1 MKYGV
6 VGTGYW
12 GSNHARIAA
21 ELAAEDLV
29 DDAVICDVDP
39 ERAAAVGDDVGLDH
53 VTDHEAL
60 VERDVDAAVVATP
73 SPTHEP
79 VVTDLLE
86 GGVDTLVEKPL
97 ALSVDSAN
105 RVVRTAADN
114 DAVLGVGHVFRHHPA
129 LDRVRELIRDGDL
142 GTVSH
147 LRTKRHACQPPR
159 PVGALHALAVHEV
172 DAYRYLLDRNPD
184 TVYCRLDGTVATST
198 HDTATL
204 VLDFGDVTGVVS
216 ESWTIPVDGK
226 RRDLVVLGDE
236 GVAAVDYLEDT
247 VVELYDVPPGE
258 SSPGVRQ
265 SHQPGSE
272 QPRDVVEVE
281 GGEPLAAEV
290 RDFLTAVREG
300 RPPKTTGVD
309 GAWAVKLLADAERS
323 AERNAVVDVR
333 GDAMVR
339 PRDKQ
344 PTRQAT
350 RAASEEPP
358 SE

>member
-1 MKYGV
+1 MNYGV

-21 ELAAEDLV
+21 ELVEAGVV
-29 DDAVICDVDP
+29 DDAVVCDADP
-39 ERAAAVGDDVGLDH
+39 DRAANVGEDVGLAYA
-53 VTDHEAL
+53 TDH
-60 VERDVDAAVVATP
+60 RDLADRGVDAAVVATP
-73 SPTHEP
+73 SPTHER

-86 GGVDTLVEKPL
+86 AGVDTMVEKPL
-97 ALSVDSAN
+97 ALSVDAAN
-105 RVVRTAADN
+105 RIVGTADDN
-114 DAVLGVGHVFRHHPA
+114 EAVLGVGHVFRHHPA
-129 LDRVRELIRDGDL
+129 LDRARDLIRDGDL

-147 LRTKRHACQPPR
+147 LRTRRHASQPPR
-159 PVGALHALAVHEV
+159 PVGALHSLAVHEV

-184 TVYCRLDGTVATST
+184 TVYCRLDAAVATAT

-204 VLDFGDVTGVVS
+204 VMGFDDVTGVVS
-216 ESWTIPVDGK
+216 ESWAIPVDGK
-226 RRDLVVLGDE
+226 VRDLVIVGDE
-236 GVAAVDYLEDT
+236 GVAAVDYLRDT

-258 SSPGVRQ
+258 STPGVRQ
-265 SHQPGSE
+265 GHQAGAD
-272 QPRDVVEVE
+272 QPREVIDVD
-281 GGEPLAAEV
+281 GDEPLAAEV
-290 RDFLTAVREG
+290 RDFLAAVQEG

-339 PRDKQ
+339 PREGLG
-344 PTRQAT
+344 TAMAAT
-350 RAASEEPP
+350 PNESE